1 MSNEQKL
8 REALQ
13 AYQDANEM
21 SPYGD
26 YSKIEWESSAGPV
39 NPSWH
44 GGDCKKHG
52 RWYGRCYS
60 CSDEWNNLRKL
71 ADRDAYTAR
80 ENALNAAKQLAR
92 QALATTEPEFNQE
105 PFIGDPVLV
114 VEREPDYWDRG
125 HFHEGTKPYIKCT
138 KIWGVPIGTKLYT
151 EDQMKSHG
159 EKCLKAGYKHSINN

>member
-39 NPSWH
+39 NPSWG

-52 RWYGRCYS
+52 RWYVRCYS
-60 CSDEWNNLRKL
+60 CSDEWDNLRKK

-92 QALATTEPEFNQE
+92 QALATTEPAVNQQLTTE
-105 PFIGDPVLV
+105 PVD
-114 VEREPDYWDRG
+114 EREAFEREMMRRKSWTVYDFQPHPRRGEYPHPDYLAPHANTAWAGWQARAAMAQ
-125 HFHEGTKPYIKCT
+125 
-138 KIWGVPIGTKLYT
+138 GVKG
-151 EDQMKSHG
+151 
-159 EKCLKAGYKHSINN
+159 

>member
-8 REALQ
+8 LGVLRQALTALENVITQ
-13 AYQDANEM
+13 VKY
-21 SPYGD
+21 
-26 YSKIEWESSAGPV
+26 
-39 NPSWH
+39 
-44 GGDCKKHG
+44 
-52 RWYGRCYS
+52 
-60 CSDEWNNLRKL
+60 DE
-71 ADRDAYTAR
+71 
-80 ENALNAAKQLAR
+80 ECAAAIIAAR